1 MGSPGHHGQP
11 RLLST
16 VGELLLRRR
25 RLRKRILR
33 RRRPTPACGSLLS
46 VARVPPLPESTW
58 SAWRAGLHRPG
69 AMHCFEVCTHF
80 APLALHQLACAR
92 LGFSG
97 PARGNDSRGLRGP
110 RARCRSAGCARAASG
125 GPSRGRRGCLS
136 AAGTM
141 SQMRGNARAPRRAK
155 SRAPGGQAARPP
167 QVRGRSRPQG
177 GSFSKTWDGPPRL
190 RSACTAKTPHA
201 LAPGA
206 EHAQRGWRG
215 ETASQR
221 ARPDPGDAPSRRQ
234 GGAAPHPRPREN
246 SRLRRERDCHACE
259 WQEGRNSALGEP

>member
-25 RLRKRILR
+25 RLR

-58 SAWRAGLHRPG
+58 SAWRAGLHRQ
-69 AMHCFEVCTHF
+69 ATMHCFEVCTHF

-155 SRAPGGQAARPP
+155 SRAPGGASSAAAASPGALAAPGRFLLENLGWPSAP
-167 QVRGRSRPQG
+167 AQRSRRE
-177 GSFSKTWDGPPRL
+177 FPP
-190 RSACTAKTPHA
+190 
-201 LAPGA
+201 
-206 EHAQRGWRG
+206 
-215 ETASQR
+215 R
-221 ARPDPGDAPSRRQ
+221 ARPGRGARAARLARRNGQ
-234 GGAAPHPRPREN
+234 PAREAGPRRCPLATAGRGCAAPETSGKFTPSP
-246 SRLRRERDCHACE
+246 
-259 WQEGRNSALGEP
+259 